1 MAPSRAANVS
11 CAGRPTRK
19 DAARMAEL
27 RVEGG
32 ELVLRL
38 SALEKVGG
46 VHGDLRAPRD
56 AGQTTRAGSRV
67 H

>member
-1 MAPSRAANVS
+1 
-11 CAGRPTRK
+11 
-19 DAARMAEL
+19 MAEL